1 MPQEIFGQSVVK
13 VTRED
18 EQSGTDLMLLRSS
31 DPDKQTTTSNG
42 GDDLASRI
50 STHDEPDVRRVFLH
64 SPTEGGLGVSAEGV
78 GFVDDDHCV
87 RVEGGESVDSVRS
100 NQGDRGKE
108 AEGRRTD
115 L

>member
-1 MPQEIFGQSVVK
+1 MPQEIFGQSVVE

-18 EQSGTDLMLLRSS
+18 EQSGT
-31 DPDKQTTTSNG
+31 DKQTTTSNG

-78 GFVDDDHCV
+78 GFVDDDHWI
-87 RVEGGESVDSVRS
+87 RVERREGMVSVRL
-100 NQGDRGKE
+100 DYR
-108 AEGRRTD
+108 D
-115 L
+115 

>member
-1 MPQEIFGQSVVK
+1 MPQEIFGQSVVE

-78 GFVDDDHCV
+78 GFVDDDHWI
-87 RVEGGESVDSVRS
+87 RVERREGMVSVRL
-100 NQGDRGKE
+100 DYR
-108 AEGRRTD
+108 D
-115 L
+115 